1 MQHNNNNTQIRKDKK
16 TIISKAAAILS
27 ALIVWQ
33 IAAMILDSNILLA
46 SPVSVVKR
54 LGSLLFEPGLL
65 SSVWFSLSRIAS
77 GFFLGLVTGV
87 LLAIFADRFIWAE
100 NLIFPYMTTIKSVPV
115 ASFIVIALI
124 WLSANEL
131 SIFISFLIVLPVVYN
146 NLLSGLKS
154 IDGKMMEMAA
164 IFRYSWIKKLLYIYL
179 PHLKPFII
187 SACSVSIGLAW
198 KSGVAAEII
207 GIPDGSLGE
216 VLYEA
221 KIYLNTTDLFAWTVV
236 IVFVSV
242 VFEKLFMLLIRK
254 LLEYNENRTLDGRL
268 NE

>member
-1 MQHNNNNTQIRKDKK
+1 MNKDKGENKKDKK
-16 TIISKAAAILS
+16 IILSKAAAILS

-33 IAAMILDSNILLA
+33 IAAMILNRTILLA
-46 SPVSVVKR
+46 SPLEVASR
-54 LGSLLFEPGLL
+54 LSTLIFEDGLL
-65 SSVWFSLSRIAS
+65 SAIWFSLSRIAK
-77 GFFLGLVTGV
+77 GFFLGLMLGSV
-87 LLAIFADRFIWAE
+87 LAIFADRYPWAE
-100 NLIFPYMTTIKSVPV
+100 NLIFPYITTIKSVPV

-124 WLSANEL
+124 WLSAKEL

-146 NLLSGLKS
+146 NLLEGLKS
-154 IDGKMMEMAA
+154 IDKKMMEMAQ
-164 IFRYSWIKKLLYIYL
+164 IFRYSWIKKLLYIYI

-221 KIYLNTTDLFAWTVV
+221 KIYLNTVDLFAWTVI

-242 VFEKLFMLLIRK
+242 AFEKLFMLFVRK
-254 LLEYNENRTLDGRL
+254 LLQHNENRTLDGRV

>member
-1 MQHNNNNTQIRKDKK
+1 MNNEKDANKKDKK
-16 TIISKAAAILS
+16 ILISKTAAILS

-33 IAAMILDSNILLA
+33 IAAMILNRTILLA
-46 SPVSVVKR
+46 SPVEVLIR
-54 LGSLLFEPGLL
+54 LTSLIFEDGLI
-65 SSVWFSLSRIAS
+65 SAIWFSLSRIAT
-77 GFFLGLVTGV
+77 GFLLGLSAGV
-87 LLAIFADRFIWAE
+87 LLAIFADRFPWAE

-124 WLSANEL
+124 WLSAREL

-146 NLLSGLKS
+146 NLLEGLKS
-154 IDGKMMEMAA
+154 IDPKMMEMARV
-164 IFRYSWIKKLLYIYL
+164 FRYTQMQKLLYIYL

-221 KIYLNTTDLFAWTVV
+221 KIYLNTVDLFAWTVI
-236 IVFVSV
+236 IVFVSSV
-242 VFEKLFMLLIRK
+242 SCYFYHFLNRICMQFQCPTHLTLIANN
-254 LLEYNENRTLDGRL
+254 LV
-268 NE
+268 

>member
-1 MQHNNNNTQIRKDKK
+1 MDNQKENTKKDKK
-16 TIISKAAAILS
+16 ILISKAAAILS

-33 IAAMILDSNILLA
+33 IAAMILDSTILLA
-46 SPVSVVKR
+46 SPLEVAAR
-54 LGSLLFEPGLL
+54 LSTLIFEPGLF
-65 SSVWFSLSRIAS
+65 SAVAFSLIRIAG
-77 GFFLGLVTGV
+77 GFFLGLIMGT
-87 LLAIFADRFIWAE
+87 LLAILADRFPWAE

-124 WLSANEL
+124 WLSAREL
-131 SIFISFLIVLPVVYN
+131 SVFISFLIVLPVVYN
-146 NLLSGLKS
+146 NLLEGLKS
-154 IDGKMMEMAA
+154 IDPKMMEMAR
-164 IFRYSWIKKLLYIYL
+164 IFRYTQMQKLLYIYL
-179 PHLKPFII
+179 PHLRPFII

-221 KIYLNTTDLFAWTVV
+221 KIYLNTVDLFAWTVI

-242 VFEKLFMLLIRK
+242 AFEKLFMLMVRK
-254 LLEYNENRTLDGRL
+254 LLEQNENRTLDGRV